1 MGCKLST
8 HPCHRPEAL
17 STSKT
22 SHPNRPARKT
32 DGDEMFKYLATGMC
46 VLFLTTISKAQ
57 TSYPKFE
64 IPVDFSFINV
74 HPDLP
79 AITSFN
85 VFGGGVAGVYNFA
98 SFVGIKADFQFY
110 TQGTSVRNTLE
121 HDGFPPAKLSANLT
135 TYMFGP
141 QIKKHS
147 GKFHPFG
154 EALFGTAHSNE
165 FAQILEDEGITN
177 KSSTNSAFA
186 MEFGGGLDY
195 AIIPYVELRPF
206 EVDYLLTRFGVSG
219 TPYTGNQNNFKY
231 SAGINFQFG
240 GK

>member
-1 MGCKLST
+1 MVM
-8 HPCHRPEAL
+8 
-17 STSKT
+17 
-22 SHPNRPARKT
+22 N
-32 DGDEMFKYLATGMC
+32 MFKYLATSMC
-46 VLFLTTISKAQ
+46 VLLLTTISRAQ

-79 AITSFN
+79 VITSFN
-85 VFGGGVAGVYNFA
+85 VFGGGVGGVYNFA

-110 TQGTSVRNTLE
+110 TQGTGVRNTLE
-121 HDGFPPAKLSANLT
+121 HDGFPPGQLSANFT
-135 TYMFGP
+135 TYLFGP
-141 QIKKHS
+141 QFKKHS
-147 GKFHPFG
+147 GKLHPFG

-165 FAQILEDEGITN
+165 FAQILEDEGVTN
-177 KSSTNSAFA
+177 KTSANDAFA

-195 AIIPYVELRPF
+195 AIIPYVELRPV

>member
-1 MGCKLST
+1 MNK
-8 HPCHRPEAL
+8 
-17 STSKT
+17 
-22 SHPNRPARKT
+22 
-32 DGDEMFKYLATGMC
+32 FKYLAASLC
-46 VLFLTTISKAQ
+46 VLLLTSVSGAQ

-79 AITSFN
+79 VITSFN
-85 VFGGGVAGVYNFA
+85 VFGGGVGGVYNFA

-110 TQGTSVRNTLE
+110 TQGTGVRKTLE
-121 HDGFPPAKLSANLT
+121 HNGFPAGQLSANLS

-147 GKFHPFG
+147 GKLHPFG

-165 FAQILEDEGITN
+165 FAQILEDEGVTN
-177 KSSTNSAFA
+177 KSSSDSAFA

-195 AIIPYVELRPF
+195 AIIPYVELRPV
-206 EVDYLLTRFGVSG
+206 EVDYLMTRFGVNG
-219 TPYTGNQNNFKY
+219 TSYNGSQNNFKY

>member
-1 MGCKLST
+1 MVM
-8 HPCHRPEAL
+8 
-17 STSKT
+17 
-22 SHPNRPARKT
+22 N
-32 DGDEMFKYLATGMC
+32 MFKYLATSMC
-46 VLFLTTISKAQ
+46 VLLLTTISRAQ

-79 AITSFN
+79 VITSFN
-85 VFGGGVAGVYNFA
+85 VFGGGVGGVYNFA

-110 TQGTSVRNTLE
+110 TQGTGVRNTLE
-121 HDGFPPAKLSANLT
+121 HDGFPPGQLSANFT
-135 TYMFGP
+135 TYLFGP
-141 QIKKHS
+141 QFKKHS
-147 GKFHPFG
+147 GKLHPFG

-165 FAQILEDEGITN
+165 FAQILEDEGVTN
-177 KSSTNSAFA
+177 KTSANSAFA

-195 AIIPYVELRPF
+195 AIIPYVELRPV

>member
-1 MGCKLST
+1 MTNKFT
-8 HPCHRPEAL
+8 
-17 STSKT
+17 
-22 SHPNRPARKT
+22 
-32 DGDEMFKYLATGMC
+32 YLAASVF
-46 VLFLTTISKAQ
+46 VLLLTAASVAQ

-64 IPVDFSFINV
+64 VPVDFSFINV

-79 AITSFN
+79 VITSFN
-85 VFGGGVAGVYNFA
+85 VFGGGVGGVYNFA

-110 TQGTSVRNTLE
+110 TQGTGVRKTLE
-121 HDGFPPAKLSANLT
+121 HNGFPAGQLSANLS

-147 GKFHPFG
+147 GKLHPFA
-154 EALFGTAHSNE
+154 EALFGTAHSNA

-177 KSSTNSAFA
+177 KSSSDSAFA

-195 AIIPYVELRPF
+195 AIIPYVELRPV
-206 EVDYLLTRFGVSG
+206 EVDYLQTRFGVNG
-219 TPYTGNQNNFKY
+219 TTESQNNFKY
-231 SAGINFQFG
+231 SAGINIQFG

>member
-1 MGCKLST
+1 MVM
-8 HPCHRPEAL
+8 
-17 STSKT
+17 
-22 SHPNRPARKT
+22 N
-32 DGDEMFKYLATGMC
+32 MFKYLATSMC
-46 VLFLTTISKAQ
+46 VLLFATISQAQ

-79 AITSFN
+79 AIISFN

-98 SFVGIKADFQFY
+98 SFIGIKADFQFY

-121 HDGFPPAKLSANLT
+121 HDGFPPGKLSANLT

-141 QIKKHS
+141 QFKKHS
-147 GKFHPFG
+147 GKFQPFG

-195 AIIPYVELRPF
+195 AIIPYVELRPV
-206 EVDYLLTRFGVSG
+206 EVDYLLTRFGVNG

>member
-1 MGCKLST
+1 MALASVRLSGD
-8 HPCHRPEAL
+8 RD
-17 STSKT
+17 
-22 SHPNRPARKT
+22 
-32 DGDEMFKYLATGMC
+32 DGTVHLPQGESAVTNKFKYLAASVF
-46 VLFLTTISKAQ
+46 VLLLTAASVAQ

-64 IPVDFSFINV
+64 VPVDFSFINV

-79 AITSFN
+79 VITSFN
-85 VFGGGVAGVYNFA
+85 VFGGGVGGVYNFA

-110 TQGTSVRNTLE
+110 TQGTGVRKTLE
-121 HDGFPPAKLSANLT
+121 HNGFPAGQLSANLS

-147 GKFHPFG
+147 GKLHPFA

-177 KSSTNSAFA
+177 KSSSDSAFA

-195 AIIPYVELRPF
+195 AIIPYVELRPV
-206 EVDYLLTRFGVSG
+206 EVDYLQTRFGVNG
-219 TPYTGNQNNFKY
+219 TTESQNNFKY
-231 SAGINFQFG
+231 SAGINIQFG

>member
-1 MGCKLST
+1 VM
-8 HPCHRPEAL
+8 
-17 STSKT
+17 
-22 SHPNRPARKT
+22 NRV
-32 DGDEMFKYLATGMC
+32 KYLATSVF
-46 VLFLTTISKAQ
+46 VLLLTTVSGAQ

-64 IPVDFSFINV
+64 IPVDFSFVNV

-79 AITSFN
+79 VITSFN

-110 TQGTSVRNTLE
+110 TQGTGVRNKLE
-121 HDGFPPAKLSANLT
+121 HDGFPAGQLSADWT
-135 TYMFGP
+135 TYLFGP
-141 QIKKHS
+141 QFKKHS
-147 GKFHPFG
+147 GKFQPFG

-165 FAQILEDEGITN
+165 FVQVLQDEGLVN
-177 KSSTNSAFA
+177 KSSANSAFA

-195 AIIPYVELRPF
+195 AIIPYVELRPV
-206 EVDYLLTRFGVSG
+206 EVDYLMTRFGVNG
-219 TPYTGNQNNFKY
+219 TSYNGSQNNFKY

>member
-1 MGCKLST
+1 MTNK
-8 HPCHRPEAL
+8 
-17 STSKT
+17 
-22 SHPNRPARKT
+22 
-32 DGDEMFKYLATGMC
+32 FKYLAASVF
-46 VLFLTTISKAQ
+46 VLLLTAASVAQ

-64 IPVDFSFINV
+64 VPVDFSFINV

-79 AITSFN
+79 VITSFN
-85 VFGGGVAGVYNFA
+85 VFGGGVGGVYNFA

-110 TQGTSVRNTLE
+110 TQGTGVRKTLE
-121 HDGFPPAKLSANLT
+121 HNGFPAGQLSANLS

-147 GKFHPFG
+147 GKLHPFA

-177 KSSTNSAFA
+177 KSSSDSAFA

-195 AIIPYVELRPF
+195 AIIPYVELRPV
-206 EVDYLLTRFGVSG
+206 EVDYLQTRFGVNG
-219 TPYTGNQNNFKY
+219 TTESQNNFKY
-231 SAGINFQFG
+231 SAGINIQFG

>member
-1 MGCKLST
+1 VTNKFT
-8 HPCHRPEAL
+8 
-17 STSKT
+17 
-22 SHPNRPARKT
+22 
-32 DGDEMFKYLATGMC
+32 YLAASVF
-46 VLFLTTISKAQ
+46 VLLLTAASVAQ

-64 IPVDFSFINV
+64 VPVDFSFINV

-79 AITSFN
+79 VITSFN
-85 VFGGGVAGVYNFA
+85 VFGGGVGGVYNFA

-110 TQGTSVRNTLE
+110 TQGTGVRKTLE
-121 HDGFPPAKLSANLT
+121 HNGFPAGQLSANLS

-147 GKFHPFG
+147 GKLHPFA
-154 EALFGTAHSNE
+154 EALFGTAHSNA

-177 KSSTNSAFA
+177 KSSSDSAFA

-195 AIIPYVELRPF
+195 AIIPYVELRPV
-206 EVDYLLTRFGVSG
+206 EVDYLQTRFGVNG
-219 TPYTGNQNNFKY
+219 TTESQNNFKY
-231 SAGINFQFG
+231 SAGINIQFG

>member
-1 MGCKLST
+1 MVM
-8 HPCHRPEAL
+8 
-17 STSKT
+17 
-22 SHPNRPARKT
+22 N
-32 DGDEMFKYLATGMC
+32 MFKYLASMC
-46 VLFLTTISKAQ
+46 VLLVATLSNAQ

-85 VFGGGVAGVYNFA
+85 VIGGGVAGVYNFA
-98 SFVGIKADFQFY
+98 SFIGIKADFQFY

-121 HDGFPPAKLSANLT
+121 HDGFPPGPLSANLT

-141 QIKKHS
+141 QFKKHS
-147 GKFHPFG
+147 GKLHPFG

-177 KSSTNSAFA
+177 KSSTNDAFA

-195 AIIPYVELRPF
+195 AIIPYVELRPV
-206 EVDYLLTRFGVSG
+206 EVDYLQTRFGVNG